1 MKVVFRL
8 SEKLFIVKKRLTH
21 GNSLRFRAS
30 HDHSLFI
37 LHQRSG
43 FIIHPSSAK
52 RLHYSLKTPPD
63 RDAAKAVFYFIRH
76 PA

>member
-43 FIIHPSSAK
+43 FIIH
-52 RLHYSLKTPPD
+52 
-63 RDAAKAVFYFIRH
+63 
-76 PA
+76 